1 MDSTNQSNDNYTHL
15 WLVVVFVLMLLGLT
29 LRCQAQNIQKAQVDT
44 VYCNV
49 DCIEKYVSTTTQS
62 GRTKTYAV
70 YNDRNHNISE
80 LIPVSKTVLDY
91 ISLCDANGIMPTL
104 GIRIRNGQISSI
116 VRYKQKIRITHEK
129 R

>member
-1 MDSTNQSNDNYTHL
+1 METNKQPSDYTWL
-15 WLVVVFVLMLLGLT
+15 WLIFAVLLMLFGIIVNSN
-29 LRCQAQNIQKAQVDT
+29 AQQQQQKAQIDT
-44 VYCNV
+44 VYCNI

-62 GRTKTYAV
+62 GRIKTYAV

-116 VRYKQKIRITHEK
+116 VRYKQHIRIRREN